1 MSSKGLT
8 LVEPQG
14 GLLPDF
20 KNLHVRH
27 PWPGKFPD
35 VEDEEADEPEGDQGE
50 DDDEDDD
57 DDEEGDGQEGDDNRP
72 SS

>member
-1 MSSKGLT
+1 MSSEGLT

-20 KNLHVRH
+20 KNLQVRH
-27 PWPGKFPD
+27 PWPDKFPG
-35 VEDEEADEPEGDQGE
+35 VEDEAADEPEGDQGE

>member
-1 MSSKGLT
+1 MSSEGLT

-20 KNLHVRH
+20 KNLQVRH
-27 PWPGKFPD
+27 PWPGNFPG
-35 VEDEEADEPEGDQGE
+35 VEDEAADEPDG
-50 DDDEDDD
+50 DEDED

>member
-1 MSSKGLT
+1 MSSEGLT

-20 KNLHVRH
+20 KNLQVRH
-27 PWPGKFPD
+27 PWPGKFPG
-35 VEDEEADEPEGDQGE
+35 VEDEAADEPEGDQGE